1 MSSTTNSP
9 HPTGAPQ
16 SDATDPAAAADYA
29 ANLRRATLSS
39 SIGSAME
46 YFDFAM
52 YGLMTA
58 LVFNTLFFPEGN
70 PAMNTVAAF
79 GIYGVGFVARPFGGL
94 IFGTLGDRL
103 GRKWVLV
110 ITVLLMGGAST
121 LIGVLPTFHQA
132 GYLAPILLVVLRL
145 LQGLGAGAEQAGATV
160 LMAEYS
166 PVRRRGFFSAL
177 PFIGI
182 QGGTLLAAL
191 VFSLLTLM
199 PEESFLAWGWRLP
212 FLASFVLIIIAL
224 FIRSHLRETPTFVHL
239 EKHEQVA
246 ERPLREIFTRGRA
259 GVVVGIGLRMAE
271 NGGSYMFQSLAL
283 AFVTSA
289 AIGMDR
295 GTVTWGVTIGALIGM
310 ITVPLS
316 GHLSDRFGRVP
327 VYRAGA
333 VFMLA
338 YTFPAWYLLSSAGEG
353 VAVAVIAI
361 GIGVA
366 VNTMLGPQ
374 CAMLPELFGA
384 KHRYLGVAMAREIS
398 AVLAGG
404 LAGVLG
410 AAMLA
415 WTGGNWTVLA
425 VYMGTLASITVAS
438 TFLVPE
444 TRGRDLLR
452 TEDALRISCDEHD
465 HDVPDVPAA
474 ALAQVP
480 SEGAATT
487 GGAVDGG
494 RRTVDGATVDGASVG
509 PEAAGAGRTPLPT
522 TAG

>member
-1 MSSTTNSP
+1 MSSTPRSARP
-9 HPTGAPQ
+9 EGAQDMPE
-16 SDATDPAAAADYA
+16 AEYA

-70 PAMNTVAAF
+70 AAMNTVAAF

-94 IFGTLGDRL
+94 FFGALGDKV
-103 GRKWVLV
+103 GRKTILV

-121 LIGVLPTFHQA
+121 LIGVLPTFHSA
-132 GYLAPILLVVLRL
+132 GYVAPILLVILRL
-145 LQGLGAGAEQAGATV
+145 LQGFGAGAEQAGATV
-160 LMAEYS
+160 LMAEYA

-182 QGGTLLAAL
+182 QAGTLLAGL
-191 VFSLLTLM
+191 VFSLLTLLM
-199 PEESFLAWGWRLP
+199 PEDVFLSYGWRLP
-212 FLASFVLIIIAL
+212 FLASFVLILIAL
-224 FIRSHLRETPTFVHL
+224 FIRARLRETPTFVQL
-239 EKHEQVA
+239 EEHEQIA
-246 ERPLREIFTRGRA
+246 DHPIREIFTTGRP

-289 AIGMDR
+289 AIGLDK
-295 GTVTWGVTIGALIGM
+295 GTVAWGVTLGSLIG
-310 ITVPLS
+310 IFSVPLT

-327 VYRAGA
+327 VYRFGA
-333 VFMLA
+333 VFMLL
-338 YTFPAWYLLSSAGEG
+338 YTFPAWYLLSVGTEA
-353 VAVAVIAI
+353 VAIAVIAI

-366 VNTMLGPQ
+366 VNSMLGPQ
-374 CAMLPELFGA
+374 CSLLPEMFGA
-384 KHRYLGVAMAREIS
+384 RHRYLGVAMAREIS

-410 AAMLA
+410 AALLA
-415 WTGGNWTVLA
+415 WTDSNWIVLA
-425 VYMGTLASITVAS
+425 VYMATLAAITTGA

-444 TRGRDLLR
+444 TRGRDLLKE
-452 TEDALRISCDEHD
+452 TDALRLSDEEHD
-465 HDVPDVPAA
+465 HRMVAA
-474 ALAQVP
+474 A
-480 SEGAATT
+480 S
-487 GGAVDGG
+487 
-494 RRTVDGATVDGASVG
+494 
-509 PEAAGAGRTPLPT
+509 
-522 TAG
+522 

>member
-1 MSSTTNSP
+1 MTSTTSSP
-9 HPTGAPQ
+9 RPAGAQ
-16 SDATDPAAAADYA
+16 HLSDKEYAD
-29 ANLRRATLSS
+29 NLRRATLSS

-58 LVFNTLFFPEGN
+58 LVFNTLFFPEGD

-79 GIYGVGFVARPFGGL
+79 GIYGVGFVARPFGGFL
-94 IFGTLGDRL
+94 FGSLGDRV

-110 ITVLLMGGAST
+110 VTVLLMGGAST

-132 GYLAPILLVVLRL
+132 GYLAPILLVILRL

-160 LMAEYS
+160 LMAEYA

-199 PEESFLAWGWRLP
+199 PEAAFLSWGWRLP
-212 FLASFVLIIIAL
+212 FLASSVLILVAL
-224 FIRSHLRETPTFVHL
+224 LIRSHLRETPTFVEL
-239 EKHEQVA
+239 EKHEQVS

-289 AIGMDR
+289 AIGLDR
-295 GTVTWGVTIGALIGM
+295 GIVTWGVTLGSLIGM

-338 YTFPAWYLLSSAGEG
+338 YTFPAWYLLSVGGEL
-353 VAVAVIAI
+353 VAVAIIAI
-361 GIGVA
+361 GIGIA

-384 KHRYLGVAMAREIS
+384 RHRYLGVAMAREIS

-410 AAMLA
+410 AALLA
-415 WTGGNWTVLA
+415 WTGGNWIVLA
-425 VYMGTLASITVAS
+425 VYMGTLASITVGA

-444 TRGRDLLR
+444 TRGRNLLAI
-452 TEDALRISCDEHD
+452 EDALRISQDEWSD
-465 HDVPDVPAA
+465 NGDNADDAGGPTGREQAPASDLVPES
-474 ALAQVP
+474 L
-480 SEGAATT
+480 GAAH
-487 GGAVDGG
+487 
-494 RRTVDGATVDGASVG
+494 R
-509 PEAAGAGRTPLPT
+509 
-522 TAG
+522 